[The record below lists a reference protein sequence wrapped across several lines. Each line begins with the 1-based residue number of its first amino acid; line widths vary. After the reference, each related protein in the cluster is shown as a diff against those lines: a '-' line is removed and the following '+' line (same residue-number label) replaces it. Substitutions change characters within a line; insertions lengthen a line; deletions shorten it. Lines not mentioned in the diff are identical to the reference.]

1 MCERLARIR
10 QSYNRREGVNMS
22 FSSEVKQELSSI
34 NTYSKSNLI
43 EAELIGYLMSANIK
57 EENEKIE
64 FITENEFNIERI
76 YKILFKLKIEYE
88 PETRR
93 KTFVAKINKPN
104 LRNIENLE
112 TEEEKKALIRGI
124 FLGSGS
130 INDPT
135 KKYHL
140 EILSKNK
147 DVAQYIQNILKSFN
161 IKAKILEMNNT
172 IYIKEGEEISKFLA
186 FIGAQKAVLK
196 YEEIRVMREIRHNVN
211 RQVNCETANLNK
223 TISASVMQIEAINYL
238 KKVKKYEELPTGL
251 QEIAELRLEYPEMS
265 LKDLG
270 SLLEKTL
277 GKSGVNHRLKKIIEI
292 ADEAKKENE

>member
-1 MCERLARIR
+1 
-10 QSYNRREGVNMS
+10 MS

-34 NTYSKSNLI
+34 NTYSKANLI
-43 EAELIGYLMSANIK
+43 EAELIGYLMSANVK
-57 EENEKIE
+57 DENEKIE

-104 LRNIENLE
+104 LKNVEELE
-112 TEEEKKALIRGI
+112 KEEEKKALIRGI

-140 EILSKNK
+140 EILLKNK
-147 DVAQYIQNILKSFN
+147 DIAQYIQNILKSFN

-196 YEEIRVMREIRHNVN
+196 YEEIRVMREIRNNVN

-238 KKVKKYEELPTGL
+238 KKIKKYEELPSNL
-251 QEIAELRLEYPEMS
+251 LEIAELRLEYPEMS

-270 SLLEKTL
+270 SLLENPL

-292 ADEAKKENE
+292 ADEAKKENT

>member
-1 MCERLARIR
+1 
-10 QSYNRREGVNMS
+10 MS

-34 NTYSKSNLI
+34 NTYSKTNLI

-104 LRNIENLE
+104 LRNIEELE
-112 TEEEKKALIRGI
+112 TEEEKKALIRGT

-130 INDPT
+130 INEPT

-140 EILSKNK
+140 EILLKDK

-196 YEEIRVMREIRHNVN
+196 YEEIRVMREIRNNVN

-238 KKVKKYEELPTGL
+238 KKIKKYEELPTNL

-270 SLLEKTL
+270 SLLENPL

-292 ADEAKKENE
+292 ADEAKKENA

>member
-1 MCERLARIR
+1 
-10 QSYNRREGVNMS
+10 MS

-196 YEEIRVMREIRHNVN
+196 YEEIRVMREIRNNVN

-270 SLLEKTL
+270 SLLEKPL

-292 ADEAKKENE
+292 ADEAKKENA

>member
-1 MCERLARIR
+1 
-10 QSYNRREGVNMS
+10 MS

-161 IKAKILEMNNT
+161 IKAKIREMTNT

-196 YEEIRVMREIRHNVN
+196 YEEIRVMREIRNNVN

-270 SLLEKTL
+270 SLLENPL

-292 ADEAKKENE
+292 ADEAKKEKE

>member
-1 MCERLARIR
+1 
-10 QSYNRREGVNMS
+10 MS

-104 LRNIENLE
+104 LRNIEDLE

-140 EILSKNK
+140 EILLKDK

-186 FIGAQKAVLK
+186 FIGAQKSVLK
-196 YEEIRVMREIRHNVN
+196 YEEIRVMREIRNNVN

-238 KKVKKYEELPTGL
+238 KKVKKYEELPTSL

-270 SLLEKTL
+270 SLLENPL

-292 ADEAKKENE
+292 ADEAKKENA

>member
-1 MCERLARIR
+1 
-10 QSYNRREGVNMS
+10 MS

-104 LRNIENLE
+104 LRNIKNLE

-196 YEEIRVMREIRHNVN
+196 YEEIRVMREIRNNVN

-270 SLLEKTL
+270 SLLEKPL

-292 ADEAKKENE
+292 ADEAKKENA

>member
-1 MCERLARIR
+1 
-10 QSYNRREGVNMS
+10 MS

-196 YEEIRVMREIRHNVN
+196 YEEIRVMREIRNNVN

-270 SLLEKTL
+270 SLLEKPL

>member
-1 MCERLARIR
+1 
-10 QSYNRREGVNMS
+10 MS

-196 YEEIRVMREIRHNVN
+196 YEEIRVMREIRNNVN

-251 QEIAELRLEYPEMS
+251 QEIAELRLEYPEIS

-270 SLLEKTL
+270 SLLEKPL

-292 ADEAKKENE
+292 ADEAKKENAWKK

>member
-1 MCERLARIR
+1 
-10 QSYNRREGVNMS
+10 MS

-161 IKAKILEMNNT
+161 IKAKILDMNNT

-196 YEEIRVMREIRHNVN
+196 YEEIRVMREIRNNVN

-270 SLLEKTL
+270 SLLEKPL

-292 ADEAKKENE
+292 ADEAKKENA

>member
-1 MCERLARIR
+1 
-10 QSYNRREGVNMS
+10 MS

-104 LRNIENLE
+104 LRNIEDLE

-140 EILSKNK
+140 EILLNDK

-186 FIGAQKAVLK
+186 FIGAQKSVLK
-196 YEEIRVMREIRHNVN
+196 YEEIRVMREIRNNVN

-251 QEIAELRLEYPEMS
+251 QEIAELRLEYPERS

-270 SLLEKTL
+270 SLLENPL

-292 ADEAKKENE
+292 ADEAKKEKE

>member
-1 MCERLARIR
+1 
-10 QSYNRREGVNMS
+10 MS

-186 FIGAQKAVLK
+186 FIGAQKSVLK
-196 YEEIRVMREIRHNVN
+196 YEEIRVMREIRNNVN

-270 SLLEKTL
+270 SLLENSL

-292 ADEAKKENE
+292 ADEAKKENA

>member
-1 MCERLARIR
+1 
-10 QSYNRREGVNMS
+10 MS

-104 LRNIENLE
+104 LRNIEDLE

-140 EILSKNK
+140 EILLNDK

-186 FIGAQKAVLK
+186 FIGAQKSVLK
-196 YEEIRVMREIRHNVN
+196 YEEIRVMREIRNNVN

-238 KKVKKYEELPTGL
+238 KKIKKYEELPISL

-270 SLLEKTL
+270 SLLENSL

-292 ADEAKKENE
+292 ADEAKKENA

>member
-1 MCERLARIR
+1 
-10 QSYNRREGVNMS
+10 MS

-140 EILSKNK
+140 EILLNDK

-196 YEEIRVMREIRHNVN
+196 YEEIRVMREIRNNVN

-238 KKVKKYEELPTGL
+238 KKVKKYEELPISL

-270 SLLEKTL
+270 SLLENPL

>member
-1 MCERLARIR
+1 
-10 QSYNRREGVNMS
+10 MS

-196 YEEIRVMREIRHNVN
+196 YEEIRVMREIRNNVN
-211 RQVNCETANLNK
+211 RQVNFETANLNK

-270 SLLEKTL
+270 SLLEKPL

-292 ADEAKKENE
+292 ADEAKKENA

>member
-1 MCERLARIR
+1 
-10 QSYNRREGVNMS
+10 MS

-186 FIGAQKAVLK
+186 FIGAQKSVLK
-196 YEEIRVMREIRHNVN
+196 YEEIRVMREIRNNVN

-251 QEIAELRLEYPEMS
+251 QEIAELRLEYPEIS

-270 SLLEKTL
+270 SLLEKPL

-292 ADEAKKENE
+292 ADEAKKENA